1 MNVLILGAAGGIG
14 SQLVSDLAELHN
26 LLLGYNQNMPVAQ
39 SAKLEP
45 VDACS
50 FESVQSFVQTGLD
63 EFGSVDSIVNLPG
76 NLILK
81 PAHLSTEEE
90 FYQSIDINLKSAFA
104 VVRAA
109 GSILRDCSIV
119 LMSTAAVRVG
129 LANHELISCA
139 KSGVEGLARSAAKT
153 YAKKN
158 IRVNTVAPGLVDTP
172 LSSKIVN
179 NQMALNVS
187 KKMHAVGEIGK
198 PKDISNMI
206 SFLID
211 SENNWITG
219 QKFVVD
225 GGLSSTK

>member
-50 FESVQSFVQTGLD
+50 FESVQSFVQKGLD
-63 EFGSVDSIVNLPG
+63 AFGSVDSIVNLPG

-109 GSILRDCSIV
+109 GSLLRDCSVV
-119 LMSTAAVRVG
+119 LMSTAPQ
-129 LANHELISCA
+129 L
-139 KSGVEGLARSAAKT
+139 
-153 YAKKN
+153 
-158 IRVNTVAPGLVDTP
+158 
-172 LSSKIVN
+172 
-179 NQMALNVS
+179 
-187 KKMHAVGEIGK
+187 
-198 PKDISNMI
+198 
-206 SFLID
+206 
-211 SENNWITG
+211 
-219 QKFVVD
+219 
-225 GGLSSTK
+225 

>member
-109 GSILRDCSIV
+109 GSLLR
-119 LMSTAAVRVG
+119 AVSYTH
-129 LANHELISCA
+129 LPLP
-139 KSGVEGLARSAAKT
+139 T
-153 YAKKN
+153 
-158 IRVNTVAPGLVDTP
+158 
-172 LSSKIVN
+172 LSSV
-179 NQMALNVS
+179 
-187 KKMHAVGEIGK
+187 
-198 PKDISNMI
+198 
-206 SFLID
+206 
-211 SENNWITG
+211 
-219 QKFVVD
+219 
-225 GGLSSTK
+225 

>member
-1 MNVLILGAAGGIG
+1 MNILVLGAAGGIG
-14 SQLVSDLAELHN
+14 SQLVSDLAEFHN
-26 LLLGYNQNMPVAQ
+26 LLLGYNHNMPVAQ

-50 FESVQSFVQTGLD
+50 FDSVQSFVQTGLN
-63 EFGSVDSIVNLPG
+63 EFGSIDSIINLPG

-90 FYQSIDINLKSAFA
+90 FYKSIDINLKSAFS
-104 VVRAA
+104 VVRAS
-109 GSILRDCSIV
+109 GSLLRDCSIV
-119 LMSTAAVRVG
+119 LMSTAAVKVG
-129 LANHELISCA
+129 LANHELIASA

-158 IRVNTVAPGLVDTP
+158 IRINTVAPGLVDSP
-172 LSSKIVN
+172 LSSKIIN
-179 NQMALNVS
+179 NSIALNVG
-187 KKMHAVGEIGK
+187 KKMHALGEIGK
-198 PKDISNMI
+198 PKHISNMI

-211 SENNWITG
+211 PENNWITG
-219 QKFVVD
+219 QNFVVD